1 METNFL
7 EYGIYYLLH
16 YPLNIKILTCLVLK
30 SNQQWCSIN
39 LNTPFLLQNVNVN
52 IIPMCVKQRWYAT
65 VPFHPTLLL
74 LTLAWSMHVCFYS
87 SHLNSTHI
95 GMINVCF
102 CSSHLTS
109 TYIGMINVCFCSSHL
124 TSTHIGMINVFFY
137 AWVCILRWICICMC
151 ILYMNVYLNH
161 KGLNLIMG

>member
-95 GMINVCF
+95 GMINV
-102 CSSHLTS
+102 
-109 TYIGMINVCFCSSHL
+109 
-124 TSTHIGMINVFFY
+124 FFY